1 MAAVSYYSPFTLYIY
16 TGVPRVLPN
25 PLRSFDRLEIY
36 ELSSSFLLAFSILR
50 NSSKAKGRERERVGR
65 EIAQSFWYL
74 ATENGRSDRGR

>member
-1 MAAVSYYSPFTLYIY
+1 MAAVSYYSPLTLYIY

-50 NSSKAKGRERERVGR
+50 NSSKAKRERERVGR

-74 ATENGRSDRGR
+74 ATENGRSGRGR